1 MLPGQPY
8 APEDIL
14 RIAWNRRWLILAPL
28 VIAVVGA
35 ALVTAELPNRYRSE
49 TVILVVPQRVPEA
62 YVRSTVTSRIE
73 DRLQTIQPQILSRSN
88 LESIIRALD
97 LYPDERKMLVM
108 EDVVALMRL
117 DIEGPRIERGDAFRV
132 GYVSTDPKLAQQV
145 TERLASL
152 YIAENLKERELQ
164 AEGTT
169 QFLDAQV
176 EDARQRLIEHEKK
189 LESFRRQHDGEL
201 PTQVEGNL
209 GAMQAAQ
216 TRIQAI
222 EEALYRDRE
231 LRLSLERQIADLDAG
246 APVLSSGRDSASG
259 TTADSS
265 LTTAEQLAIARAQ
278 LAALQL
284 KYKSGHPD
292 IAAAKR
298 RIRDLE
304 HRYSTEEERRPADTP
319 RIEPANATREN
330 RRRDL
335 QDQLTSLHNRQV
347 RQEAEADRLAAD
359 VDVYKA
365 KIAAAPARESDLI
378 ELTRDYATLQST
390 YTSLRGK
397 LEESK
402 LAGDLERRQVS
413 EQFRILDPPRFPERP
428 HGPNRLR
435 MIALAAMCGLLFG
448 LAFAGALEYFD
459 ESFESEI
466 EIVRVLQVP
475 VLARVGTM
483 CSERELRARTRQ
495 RILASIAAVIVLAVS
510 VGTYT
515 AWKLQL
521 F

>member
-1 MLPGQPY
+1 VLPGQHY

-28 VIAVVGA
+28 VVAVAGA
-35 ALVTAELPNRYRSE
+35 ALFTAELPNRYRSE
-49 TVILVVPQRVPEA
+49 TVILVVPQRVPES

-73 DRLQTIQPQILSRSN
+73 DRLKTIQPQILSRSN

-97 LYPDERKMLVM
+97 LYPEERKTLVM

-117 DIEGPRIERGDAFRV
+117 DIEGPSIERGDAFRV

-169 QFLDAQV
+169 QFLVAQV
-176 EDARQRLIEHEKK
+176 EDARQRLVEHEKK
-189 LESFRRQHDGEL
+189 LEQFRRQHDGEL
-201 PTQVEGNL
+201 PTQVEGNHR
-209 GAMQAAQ
+209 AVQAAQ

-231 LRLSLERQIADLDAG
+231 LRLSLERQIADLDANTQ
-246 APVLSSGRDSASG
+246 VLSEPASA
-259 TTADSS
+259 TTVDRS
-265 LTTAEQLAIARAQ
+265 LTTAEQLAVARAQ
-278 LAALQL
+278 LAALEL

-304 HRYSTEEERRPADTP
+304 LRYSMEEERRPADTP
-319 RIEPANATREN
+319 PPIDPAIAFREN

-335 QDQLTSLHNRQV
+335 QEQLTSLQNRQA
-347 RQEAEADRLAAD
+347 RQEAEVDRLEAEMAT
-359 VDVYKA
+359 YKTRME
-365 KIAAAPARESDLI
+365 AAPGRESDLI
-378 ELTRDYATLQST
+378 ELTRDYATLQNT

-402 LAGDLERRQVS
+402 LAANLEKRQVS

-428 HGPNRLR
+428 YGPNRLR
-435 MIALAAMCGLLFG
+435 IITLAAMCGLLCG
-448 LAFAGALEYFD
+448 LTFAGALEYFD
-459 ESFESEI
+459 ESFESEN

-475 VLARVGTM
+475 VLARVRM
-483 CSERELRARTRQ
+483 MSSERELQARTRQ
-495 RILASIAAVIVLAVS
+495 RILASLAVAIVLAAS
-510 VGTYT
+510 AGTYA